1 MKKIIWIA
9 LTSFVLGLLAATYIF
24 VYLPEKKAP
33 EPSLQAKTSSS
44 GLASNLFASPAEARP
59 DLDFVKISEKV
70 GPAVV
75 KIVSQKVIKRNV
87 PEMGGQDWPFEDF
100 WDRFFGRQR
109 DREQEYRSEA
119 QGSGF
124 VISSDGYIITNNHIV
139 EKAAKVTV
147 TAGDQSYT
155 AKVVGTDPRS
165 DLALIKI
172 EGKNLPSVELGDSS
186 QAKVGEWVLAIGNPF
201 GMEHTVTSGIVS
213 AKGRQLG
220 TGMNAPDYQDFIQTD
235 AAINMGN
242 SGGPLVNMKG
252 EVIGITSNILT
263 PSGGNIGIGF
273 AIPSN
278 LAKKVVAQLK
288 EKGRVVRGYLGVTI
302 IPVTEDEKKL
312 LNLTSSKGAVVNSVE
327 ADGPAEKAGL
337 KRYDVII
344 EINRQPVETPNDLKF
359 KIADLNPGAK
369 VDIKFIRDGK
379 EMALTATITEL
390 EPQEEKET
398 STALEKDLGM
408 SVTAIT
414 PNLARRYG
422 LQTREGLLITEVRR
436 YTEADQKGIEP
447 RDIILEVNR
456 RRVTSVAEFKGI
468 LNKAKSGDPIML
480 LIRRES
486 DGETQDS
493 IVTLRIPG

>member
-1 MKKIIWIA
+1 
-9 LTSFVLGLLAATYIF
+9 
-24 VYLPEKKAP
+24 
-33 EPSLQAKTSSS
+33 
-44 GLASNLFASPAEARP
+44 
-59 DLDFVKISEKV
+59 
-70 GPAVV
+70 
-75 KIVSQKVIKRNV
+75 
-87 PEMGGQDWPFEDF
+87 
-100 WDRFFGRQR
+100 
-109 DREQEYRSEA
+109 
-119 QGSGF
+119 
-124 VISSDGYIITNNHIV
+124 
-139 EKAAKVTV
+139 
-147 TAGDQSYT
+147 
-155 AKVVGTDPRS
+155 
-165 DLALIKI
+165 
-172 EGKNLPSVELGDSS
+172 
-186 QAKVGEWVLAIGNPF
+186 
-201 GMEHTVTSGIVS
+201 VS